1 MLRSTVTALALFTAS
16 AAGKRCINQTVPV
29 DISARQAVFDL
40 DIPQTN
46 LEVTDFVLN
55 VTQQGRNFT
64 DTVLIGYN
72 TTSGTYNIS
81 TQFCM
86 PDSSNVTNPTV
97 QTLTHGIGFDKTY
110 WDVPYNNFQNS
121 YLNVATDQYKYCTL
135 SFDRLGVGNSS
146 HGEPLNEIQAFLE
159 IAATAQLTQMLRNGT
174 FPGVNQTFSKVVHVG
189 HSFGS
194 AQTYSLANLYPELT
208 DGIILTGFSMNAS
221 FVPFFAAGGNFQLA
235 NRNQPLRYSNITGQQ
250 VQTLLS
256 MYAEPLVDYIAPIDL
271 TTITTPQMLPNGY
284 LVSSNA
290 EANKYLFFKP
300 KFYDA
305 GILTLAEA
313 TKQPV
318 TLGELLTLGSLV
330 TMNNFNGPVM
340 VITGDSDLP
349 YCGSDCLATGGA
361 AASIPA
367 MVKMNFPNVADSNF
381 SAIIQL
387 NTGHGINFH
396 YNATGAYTV
405 MNDFLGAKGLAS
417 S

>member
-1 MLRSTVTALALFTAS
+1 ML
-16 AAGKRCINQTVPV
+16 C
-29 DISARQAVFDL
+29 
-40 DIPQTN
+40 
-46 LEVTDFVLN
+46 
-55 VTQQGRNFT
+55 
-64 DTVLIGYN
+64 
-72 TTSGTYNIS
+72 
-81 TQFCM
+81 
-86 PDSSNVTNPTV
+86 
-97 QTLTHGIGFDKTY
+97 
-110 WDVPYNNFQNS
+110 
-121 YLNVATDQYKYCTL
+121 
-135 SFDRLGVGNSS
+135 
-146 HGEPLNEIQAFLE
+146 
-159 IAATAQLTQMLRNGT
+159 NGT

-221 FVPFFAAGGNFQLA
+221 FVPFFAAGANFQLV

-290 EANKYLFFKP
+290 EVNKYLFFKP

-340 VITGDSDLP
+340 VITGGQYLTHPEFTTSK
-349 YCGSDCLATGGA
+349 Y
-361 AASIPA
+361 
-367 MVKMNFPNVADSNF
+367 
-381 SAIIQL
+381 
-387 NTGHGINFH
+387 
-396 YNATGAYTV
+396 
-405 MNDFLGAKGLAS
+405 
-417 S
+417 

>member
-1 MLRSTVTALALFTAS
+1 M
-16 AAGKRCINQTVPV
+16 
-29 DISARQAVFDL
+29 
-40 DIPQTN
+40 
-46 LEVTDFVLN
+46 
-55 VTQQGRNFT
+55 QQGRNFT
-64 DTVLIGYN
+64 DLAIVGYG

-86 PDSSNVTNPTV
+86 PDSSNVTAPTV
-97 QTLTHGIGFDKTY
+97 QVLTHGIGFDKTY
-110 WDVPYNNFQNS
+110 WDSPYAGYNYS
-121 YLNVATDQYKYCTL
+121 YVNTAVDQFKYCIL
-135 SFDRLGVGNSS
+135 SLDRLGVGNSS
-146 HGEPLNEIQAFLE
+146 HGEPLNEIQ
-159 IAATAQLTQMLRNGT
+159 
-174 FPGVNQTFSKVVHVG
+174 SKVVHVG

-221 FVPFFAAGGNFQLA
+221 FVPFFAAGANFQQA
-235 NRNQPLRYSNITGQQ
+235 NLNQPLRLSNITGQRI
-250 VQTLLS
+250 QTLLS
-256 MYAEPLVDYIAPIDL
+256 MYADPLVDYIAPIDL
-271 TTITTPQMLPNGY
+271 STIAAPQMLPNGY

-290 EANKYLFFKP
+290 EANKYLFLKP

-330 TMNNFNGPVM
+330 MMNNYNGPTM

-349 YCGSDCLATGGA
+349 YCGGDCLATGVA
-361 AASIPA
+361 ATSIPA
-367 MVKMNFPNVADSNF
+367 MVKMNFPNVSDGNF
-381 SAIIQL
+381 SAVVKP

-396 YNATGAYTV
+396 YNATGAYNV
-405 MNDFLGAKGLAS
+405 INDFLGSKGLAS

>member
-1 MLRSTVTALALFTAS
+1 MHRSTVTALALFTAS
-16 AAGKRCINQTVPV
+16 AAGRRCINQTVPV

-97 QTLTHGIGFDKTY
+97 QVLTHGIGFDKT
-110 WDVPYNNFQNS
+110 S
-121 YLNVATDQYKYCTL
+121 YCTL

-146 HGEPLNEIQAFLE
+146 HGEPLNEIQAFRE
-159 IAATAQLTQMLRNGT
+159 IAATAQLTQMLCNGT

-221 FVPFFAAGGNFQLA
+221 FVPFFAAGANFQLV

-290 EANKYLFFKP
+290 EVNKYLFFKP

-340 VITGDSDLP
+340 VITGDYDLP

-396 YNATGAYTV
+396 YNVTGAYTV